1 MVAGL
6 RRGAATRLD
15 DVAATVLRL
24 VPWWFVMRNAHASDG
39 ARLLNRRTTMSL
51 LRGPMTRDEIAGRG
65 RWGAAR
71 RRPRGEDGGAVVPA
85 RWPARRAREQIYGL

>member
-51 LRGPMTRDEIAGRG
+51 LRGPMTRDEIARAWALGSG
-65 RWGAAR
+65 KAAAA
-71 RRPRGEDGGAVVPA
+71 G
-85 RWPARRAREQIYGL
+85 